1 MIFLTEM
8 FSNYIGQAALWSW
21 FLAQVMKFFIVLM
34 QIQRFQWERLIGA
47 GGFPSSHT
55 ALVVGLTTALAY
67 KEGVSSDLF
76 IVSLVFSLV
85 VMYDA
90 SGVRR
95 EAGRQAQILNQL
107 LEHFKTRGVQVHM
120 DGTSGRMLKELLG
133 HTPFEVFGGAI
144 LGYVVASVM
153 YYNFL

>member
-1 MIFLTEM
+1 MNFLNEI
-8 FSNYIGQAALWSW
+8 FSNYIAQAALWGW
-21 FLAQVMKFFIVLM
+21 FIAQAIKFVIVLL
-34 QIQRFQWERLIGA
+34 QAKRFQWERLVGS

-55 ALVVGLTTALAY
+55 SLVIALTTALGY
-67 KEGVSSDLF
+67 KHGLGSDLF
-76 IVSLVFSLV
+76 VIALVFSLI

-107 LEHFKTRGVQVHM
+107 LTHFKSRDIPVYM
-120 DGTSGRMLKELLG
+120 ESGRMLKELLG

-144 LGYVVASVM
+144 LGYIVASVM
-153 YYNFL
+153 YYNFI

>member
-1 MIFLTEM
+1 M
-8 FSNYIGQAALWSW
+8 FANYIGQAALWSW

-34 QIQRFQWERLIGA
+34 QIKRFQWERLIGA

-55 ALVVGLTTALAY
+55 ALVVGLTTALGY
-67 KEGVSSDLF
+67 KEGVSSELF
-76 IVSLVFSLV
+76 IVALVFSLV

-133 HTPFEVFGGAI
+133 HTPLEVFGGAI
-144 LGYVVASVM
+144 LGYVVASIIF
-153 YYNFL
+153 YNFL

>member
-1 MIFLTEM
+1 MQFLNQL
-8 FSNYIGQAALWSW
+8 FSNYIAISAFWGW
-21 FLAQVMKFFIVLM
+21 FLAQALKFVIVLW
-34 QIQRFQWERLIGA
+34 QIRRLQWERLIGS

-55 ALVVGLTTALAY
+55 SLVVALSTATAY
-67 KEGVSSDLF
+67 EHGPTSDLF
-76 IVSLVFSLV
+76 VICLTFSLI

-107 LEHFKTRGVQVHM
+107 MEHFKTRNIPVHIE
-120 DGTSGRMLKELLG
+120 GGQMLKELLG

-144 LGYVVASVM
+144 LGYAVASII